1 MKQHPISIRQLV
13 EEILETG
20 YLSIEVEEQLRQR
33 LTQKYDLD
41 DFNAFLQLQQ
51 AAMQGKIR
59 QESRELLK
67 RQSSSPC

>member
-1 MKQHPISIRQLV
+1 MSIRQLV

>member
-1 MKQHPISIRQLV
+1 LKQHPISIRQLV